1 MQFSSYNFISESCQ
15 LLKTREVN
23 VSVDNLPGIHPA
35 VDNWVVHGVRHCK
48 PISTE
53 ENFLNVGPLVDLL
66 E

>member
-1 MQFSSYNFISESCQ
+1 M
-15 LLKTREVN
+15 
-23 VSVDNLPGIHPA
+23 SVDNLPGIHPA